1 MAARD
6 RGQLH
11 HAQVQ
16 RRMTNNKSKRSFFW
30 EGFIEIAYH
39 TSNLHDSMQSW
50 WTHVCLPHL
59 KDYPWWGLH
68 LCLSTLV
75 HKRSIDLTIHNIKTK
90 ILDDRVPLI
99 PTMNHYPLF

>member
-50 WTHVCLPHL
+50 LTHCPTWKIIPHEA
-59 KDYPWWGLH
+59 
-68 LCLSTLV
+68 
-75 HKRSIDLTIHNIKTK
+75 SIC
-90 ILDDRVPLI
+90 V
-99 PTMNHYPLF
+99 